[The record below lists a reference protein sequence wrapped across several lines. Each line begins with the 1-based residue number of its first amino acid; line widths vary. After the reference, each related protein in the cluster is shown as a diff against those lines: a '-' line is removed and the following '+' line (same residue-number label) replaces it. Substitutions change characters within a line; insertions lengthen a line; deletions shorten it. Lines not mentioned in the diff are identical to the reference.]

1 MENRLSRLNQ
11 YRTMWVFVLFDLPT
25 ETRTDRKRA
34 TRFRKQLLND
44 GFGMFQFS
52 IYTRFCASRENM
64 EVHFKRVRSI
74 LPKKGKVCMFSITD
88 KQFGNIELYEGR
100 SEEHTSELQSRFDL
114 VCRLLLERKKRA
126 L

>member
-1 MENRLSRLNQ
+1 MSNRLSRLNQ

-34 TRFRKQLLND
+34 AKFRKQLLND

-64 EVHFKRVRSI
+64 EVHFKRVRNI

-88 KQFGNIELYEGR
+88 KQFGNIELYQDHKETE
-100 SEEHTSELQSRFDL
+100 SEKPAQQLELF
-114 VCRLLLERKKRA
+114 
-126 L
+126 